1 MVRVA
6 VLVSGG
12 GTNLQALMDA
22 QDRGELGPARI
33 VYVLSNR
40 KAAYALE
47 RARVHGG
54 IETDVLSKVM
64 QPDPEKYDEA
74 LLQRLK
80 AQRIDLI
87 VLEGFLGIVGEKVL
101 ARYSGR
107 ILNIHPA
114 LIPSFCGKGFYG
126 LHVHEA
132 VLARGCKVTGATAY
146 FADGDGRVGGIILQK
161 AVEVLPDDDPETL
174 QRRVMEEAEWKLLS
188 QAVTLYCSGRLS
200 VHGSRVVISEEKAK
214 V

>member
-12 GTNLQALMDA
+12 GTNLQAP

-47 RARVHGG
+47 RARAHGG

-87 VLEGFLGIVGEKVL
+87 VLAGFLGIVGEKVL

>member
-1 MVRVA
+1 M
-6 VLVSGG
+6 LVSGG

-87 VLEGFLGIVGEKVL
+87 VLAGFLGIVGEKVL

-114 LIPSFCGKGFYG
+114 LIPSFCGQGFYG

-132 VLARGCKVTGATAY
+132 ALARGVQGHGRDGASCER
-146 FADGDGRVGGIILQK
+146 DPRRRGPILLQK
-161 AVEVLPDDDPETL
+161 AVDGAARRHARSPAAARDGAGRMARCCPRRPKCWP
-174 QRRVMEEAEWKLLS
+174 QRTRKERDERV
-188 QAVTLYCSGRLS
+188 
-200 VHGSRVVISEEKAK
+200 
-214 V
+214 